1 MKKWLFLLGMI
12 FVLTGCKNEQDHTLR
27 AEAGTIGADMP
38 ISREMAA
45 KTIALAFYTN
55 DELEKMETELDFSDI
70 SVSDWSYPYIKGCV
84 EEGFFVGSEEGIFR
98 PKEEVTLWEAQALI
112 FIMAPA
118 DRI

>member
-55 DELEKMETELDFSDI
+55 DELEQLETELDFSDI

-84 EEGFFVGSEEGIFR
+84 EAGFLLAVRRGSFVLR
-98 PKEEVTLWEAQALI
+98 RK
-112 FIMAPA
+112 
-118 DRI
+118 